1 LFPLFSTGVVDT
13 SGKLAEGAI
22 YTGGNLPPDLLTPE
36 ANLPPVSSTPAV
48 LVAKSATCVTDIET
62 CAYVHEFSKKI
73 QNYPNTLWRA
83 CGKRIRGKT
92 LKQKI
97 S

>member
-13 SGKLAEGAI
+13 SGKLADGAV

-36 ANLPPVSSTPAV
+36 ANLPPVSTTPEV
-48 LVAKSATCVTDIET
+48 LVAKSATCVIDTET
-62 CAYVHEFSKKI
+62 CEYVHEFSKKI
-73 QNYPNTLWRA
+73 QNYPNTLLRA
-83 CGKRIRGKT
+83 CGKRIREKN

>member
-1 LFPLFSTGVVDT
+1 
-13 SGKLAEGAI
+13 
-22 YTGGNLPPDLLTPE
+22 LPPDLLTPE
-36 ANLPPVSSTPAV
+36 ANLPQVPTTPVV
-48 LVAKSATCVTDIET
+48 LVAKSATCVIDTET
-62 CAYVHEFSKKI
+62 CEYAYEFSKKI

-83 CGKRIRGKT
+83 CGKKIREKN